1 VTAPTVQ
8 VRDVADVDRPW
19 LRELVASM
27 WGLPV
32 VTSVRAYEDPER
44 LDGVIADRAR
54 PRRMVEVL
62 HRVTVRP
69 DVEFPFGAAVDGADF
84 VVVPELDRYNF
95 EVLPALHIGKIA
107 CTEPNARNPSG
118 SSAASAFPG
127 DL

>member
-1 VTAPTVQ
+1 VSVECGEPHLADGSAFTSGVVHRFLTA
-8 VRDVADVDRPW
+8 ADFAVPAVDDRP
-19 LRELVASM
+19 R
-27 WGLPV
+27 
-32 VTSVRAYEDPER
+32 R
-44 LDGVIADRAR
+44 
-54 PRRMVEVL
+54 RRMVEVL

-69 DVEFPFGAAVDGADF
+69 DVEFSFGAAVDGADF

-118 SSAASAFPG
+118 SSAASACPG